1 MIINLSSPLF
11 TVHLITLRVLNLF
24 QLRTAALLL
33 FYYIFYQPVDPVKHN
48 PYRWSLSTQMVATY
62 GREPILIPDDS
73 DMVHYYNNNCAHIKN
88 QPHAKC
94 VAGIQLGTIG

>member
-1 MIINLSSPLF
+1 
-11 TVHLITLRVLNLF
+11 
-24 QLRTAALLL
+24 
-33 FYYIFYQPVDPVKHN
+33 
-48 PYRWSLSTQMVATY
+48 MVATY

-73 DMVHYYNNNCAHIKN
+73 DMVNYNNCAHIKN

>member
-1 MIINLSSPLF
+1 
-11 TVHLITLRVLNLF
+11 
-24 QLRTAALLL
+24 
-33 FYYIFYQPVDPVKHN
+33 
-48 PYRWSLSTQMVATY
+48 MVATY

-73 DMVHYYNNNCAHIKN
+73 DMVNYNNNNCIHIKN

>member
-48 PYRWSLSTQMVATY
+48 PL
-62 GREPILIPDDS
+62 PLIPIYANGG
-73 DMVHYYNNNCAHIKN
+73 H
-88 QPHAKC
+88 
-94 VAGIQLGTIG
+94 LWT

>member
-1 MIINLSSPLF
+1 
-11 TVHLITLRVLNLF
+11 
-24 QLRTAALLL
+24 
-33 FYYIFYQPVDPVKHN
+33 
-48 PYRWSLSTQMVATY
+48 MVATY

-73 DMVHYYNNNCAHIKN
+73 DMVHYYNNCALIKN